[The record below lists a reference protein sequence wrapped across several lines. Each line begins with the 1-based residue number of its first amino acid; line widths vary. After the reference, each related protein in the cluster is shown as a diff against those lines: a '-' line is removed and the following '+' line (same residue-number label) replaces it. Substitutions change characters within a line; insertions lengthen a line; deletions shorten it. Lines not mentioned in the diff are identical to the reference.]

1 VIGRLVEYELDADDR
16 LVWVSPSW
24 DEFAV
29 DNDAPELAGG
39 ACLGRRLPDFVT
51 GAEMQLL
58 WRELLGRCRSSAGAV
73 TVTLRC
79 DSPRVRRDMEATL
92 VPGDRGR
99 VRVRVATLSAETREK
114 QPLLDRNAE
123 RSPDLLS
130 MCSWCK
136 AVRVGEEWAPL
147 EEATERLGLLRDPH
161 VPRVSHGICPG
172 CHSQWMEDIAV
183 P

>member
-1 VIGRLVEYELDADDR
+1 MIGRLVEYELDADDR

-39 ACLGRRLPDFVT
+39 ACLGRRLLDFVT

-58 WRELLGRCRSSAGAV
+58 WRELLGRCRSSAGPV
-73 TVTLRC
+73 TVGLRC
-79 DSPRVRRDMEATL
+79 DSPRVRREMEATL
-92 VPGDRGR
+92 LRGDRGG
-99 VRVRVATLSAETREK
+99 VRVRVATLSVKPRAV
-114 QPLLDRNAE
+114 QPLLDRNVE
-123 RSPDLLS
+123 RSPALLS

-136 AVRVGEEWAPL
+136 AVRVGDEWAPL
-147 EEATERLGLLRDPH
+147 EEATERLGLLREER
-161 VPRVSHGICPG
+161 VPRVSHGICPA
-172 CHSQWMEDIAV
+172 CHSEWMEDIAV